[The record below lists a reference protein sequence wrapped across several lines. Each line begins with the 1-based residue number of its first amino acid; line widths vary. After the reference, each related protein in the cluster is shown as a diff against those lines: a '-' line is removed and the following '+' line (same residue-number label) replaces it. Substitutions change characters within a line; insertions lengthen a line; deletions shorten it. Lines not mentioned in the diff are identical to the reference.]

1 MGNMTFIALGAL
13 VLVAILAVVFVVLSG
28 KGNRKPAGHYALRSI
43 LSANEADFF
52 HRLVRAND
60 TGYVF
65 PQVAMSALMEPATK
79 DRKARAAGLNRIARK
94 RVDYAIYTDKLELL
108 CVVELDDRTHKA
120 SRDAERDVMLANA
133 GIQTIRWQSKS
144 KPDVAEI
151 RAQFE
156 QLQVARQVKARA

>member
-1 MGNMTFIALGAL
+1 MGNTTFIALGAL
-13 VLVAILAVVFVVLSG
+13 VLVAILAVVFIALGG
-28 KGNRKPAGHYALRSI
+28 KGNRKPAGSYALRSI

-52 HRLVRAND
+52 HRLIRANGN
-60 TGYVF
+60 GYVF
-65 PQVAMSALMEPATK
+65 PQVAMSALLEPETK
-79 DRKARAAGLNRIARK
+79 DRKARAAAFNRIARK

-120 SRDAERDVMLANA
+120 SRDAERDIMLANA
-133 GIQTIRWQSKS
+133 GIQTIRWQSKN

-156 QLQVARQVKARA
+156 QLQAAHQVKAHA